1 MTAFEETLDQLCQ
14 LLAQHESIR
23 AYQAIE
29 TKVQQLPDLQDQ
41 IHRMK
46 AYQQDA
52 VLFEKIEKSQAY
64 QAADE
69 KAARIQED
77 IENQPIVE
85 DYRAKLQDASDLLT
99 YVTKRLEEG
108 INEELNHGK

>member
-46 AYQQDA
+46 AYQ
-52 VLFEKIEKSQAY
+52 LFRSKS
-64 QAADE
+64 
-69 KAARIQED
+69 
-77 IENQPIVE
+77 
-85 DYRAKLQDASDLLT
+85 
-99 YVTKRLEEG
+99 
-108 INEELNHGK
+108 